1 MSQSS
6 LKQRMLISAEENGI
20 CLPPLF
26 LWSASRHVGNEEIFV
41 DLFSFSKARAE
52 LGRLGAKILS

>member
-1 MSQSS
+1 MSQSN
-6 LKQRMLISAEENGI
+6 LKQRMLISEENSI

-26 LWSASRHVGNEEIFV
+26 LWSASRHVGNEGIFV

-52 LGRLGAKILS
+52 LGRLGAKIES